1 MKKDRTG
8 IIREPEGV
16 DFIVKSTPYTPE
28 EAAKVSA
35 WIKAYKKRLAANER
49 RRAKRAAAKAGN

>member
-1 MKKDRTG
+1 MRNLDFNG
-8 IIREPEGV
+8 IPDEPIR
-16 DFIVKSTPYTPE
+16 STPYTPE